1 MEKYRSVVADSRNQT
16 FHDLFAFDHPFK
28 INPGNDALRPPQLRL
43 FREHGRRND
52 SVHTLED
59 RNPVELFQSLARTSK
74 RPVPLGFWDGNLEVM
89 NVVVEAVGA
98 LRRALVVV
106 AE

>member
-1 MEKYRSVVADSRNQT
+1 M
-16 FHDLFAFDHPFK
+16 
-28 INPGNDALRPPQLRL
+28 
-43 FREHGRRND
+43 
-52 SVHTLED
+52 HTLED